1 MNRYSI
7 FKQILCFK
15 LQCIYSFSF
24 FLSIGAEKKHSF
36 HFTIQM
42 DGCRFEK
49 YIQSLGKE
57 NVNHLENCR
66 FKISILNFVS
76 STER

>member
-1 MNRYSI
+1 MH
-7 FKQILCFK
+7 L
-15 LQCIYSFSF
+15 LVF
-24 FLSIGAEKKHSF
+24 FDESIGAEKKHSF
-36 HFTIQM
+36 HLTIQM
-42 DGCRFEK
+42 DGCRFGK

>member
-1 MNRYSI
+1 MH
-7 FKQILCFK
+7 L
-15 LQCIYSFSF
+15 LVF
-24 FLSIGAEKKHSF
+24 FYESIGAEKRKNSF

-42 DGCRFEK
+42 DGCRFGK

-66 FKISILNFVS
+66 FKFSILNFVTT